1 MSDIGTSA
9 GVAAIFLLLNV
20 GIGWMIKAL
29 THSAFLAW
37 AIPAVSYYILIRK
50 LCIYIV
56 FPGSFFGYKRRL
68 EIAYQETMGNVVL
81 E

>member
-1 MSDIGTSA
+1 MV
-9 GVAAIFLLLNV
+9 VAALFLLLNV
-20 GIGWMIKAL
+20 GTGWLIKAL
-29 THSAFLAW
+29 TQSVFLAW
-37 AIPAVSYYILIRK
+37 AIPAVSYYMIIRK

-68 EIAYQETMGNVVL
+68 ELNYQESMGNVVL